1 MKGGM
6 KRSRRGE
13 DQRSPPRRTVLRVL
27 GIIAAVVVGAIIVL
41 RMILEAL
48 FPDMCGTTVHQTV
61 AAPDGK
67 LSAVVFDIDCGATT
81 GFNTQ
86 VSIAP
91 VGREFSPDRYPA
103 FLKLDGR
110 HDIAIKWIGERA
122 LEVSTPFGTR
132 VYR

>member
-1 MKGGM
+1 MW
-6 KRSRRGE
+6 
-13 DQRSPPRRTVLRVL
+13 VL
-27 GIIAAVVVGAIIVL
+27 GAIAVIVATFAIYADAAFSPL
-41 RMILEAL
+41 
-48 FPDMCGTTVHQTV
+48 CGVTVHKIIP
-61 AAPDGK
+61 APGGK

-103 FLKLDGR
+103 FLRLDGR
-110 HDIAIKWIGERA
+110 HDIALKWLGERA